1 MVTGGNAV
9 ARKIV
14 LVHRVAGNEIGP
26 QPVPLY
32 KNTLESKSM
41 SAAAFQRVWLLT
53 YGFNNNAG

>member
-32 KNTLESKSM
+32 KKHLGIEIH
-41 SAAAFQRVWLLT
+41 VCC
-53 YGFNNNAG
+53 GFPAGVVIDIWI